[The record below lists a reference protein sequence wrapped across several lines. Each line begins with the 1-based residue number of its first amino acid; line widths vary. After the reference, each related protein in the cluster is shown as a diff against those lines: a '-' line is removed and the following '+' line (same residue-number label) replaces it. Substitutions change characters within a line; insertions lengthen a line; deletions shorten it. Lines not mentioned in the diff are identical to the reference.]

1 MFGPDII
8 APRRPEEGWGFARV
22 GCQDSAAAEYFV
34 SRGIPADT
42 GEKWIF
48 TMDTGFTMEGD
59 NISARIDQRIFCGKN
74 LTPRIGFYGFS
85 RGTMSLGGKWAGFR
99 YFTETKEVHFSP
111 LAWSEVKDFVH
122 RWYHPDPVFNE
133 FPCAPHPQLT
143 ARVWIIKP
151 GKKAE
156 PDQQHHCWLK
166 VKKWEEGD
174 PDWVAQVE
182 TMWKMVRGHL
192 LKQGHEPKYKLS
204 MANDSLEF

>member
-1 MFGPDII
+1 MFDPDII
-8 APRRPEEGWGFARV
+8 APRRRGEGWGIARV
-22 GCQDSAAAEYFV
+22 GCHNTAAAEYFV

-48 TMDTGFTMEGD
+48 AMNTGFTLEGD
-59 NISARIDQRIFCGKN
+59 NISAEIDRQIRYGHDV
-74 LTPRIGFYGFS
+74 TPRIGFYGFS

-99 YFTETKEVHFSP
+99 YFTETNEVHFSP

-122 RWYHPDPVFNE
+122 RWYHPDPVFND
-133 FPCAPHPQLT
+133 FPCAPYSQLI

-174 PDWVAQVE
+174 PDWVTQVE

-192 LKQGHEPKYKLS
+192 LNQRHEPKYKLS